1 MDRKR
6 RYVHALFIYF
16 NLWNKAAAPMWRL
29 GFNQEV
35 REGVQRFSHSP
46 SQHEKSALKALNQFD
61 LLEQTVE
68 RRNRSE

>member
-46 SQHEKSALKALNQFD
+46 SQHERECAEGAES
-61 LLEQTVE
+61 T
-68 RRNRSE
+68 RSSGTDGRAQE